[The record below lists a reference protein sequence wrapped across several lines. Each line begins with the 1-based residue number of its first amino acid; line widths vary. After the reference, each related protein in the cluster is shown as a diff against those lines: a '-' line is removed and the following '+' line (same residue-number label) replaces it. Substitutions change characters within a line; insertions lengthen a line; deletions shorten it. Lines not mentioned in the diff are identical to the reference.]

1 MAGQITEFPNARSSG
16 NGGGEKQV
24 KAPKIK
30 LESPAGKSLK
40 IEMEPIDGVRLL
52 SAFGT
57 ADAGFAN
64 LMLSGLINACCSKVP
79 ESEDVNDALA
89 AVTGVA
95 ARDEIEGMLVHRVK
109 RIVQG
114 SG

>member
-1 MAGQITEFPNARSSG
+1 
-16 NGGGEKQV
+16 
-24 KAPKIK
+24 
-30 LESPAGKSLK
+30 
-40 IEMEPIDGVRLL
+40 MEPIDGVRLL

-89 AVTGVA
+89 AVTGVD
-95 ARDEIEGMLVHRVK
+95 ARDEIEGMLATQMIATHLAAITALRSA
-109 RIVQG
+109 QG
-114 SG
+114 FGEHCSASQQRKFSGQALADIYGAA

>member
-1 MAGQITEFPNARSSG
+1 MLTTVHSSSIFFCIVRKVMAGQITEFPNARSSG

-30 LESPAGKSLK
+30 LKSPAGKSLK

-64 LMLSGLINACCSKVP
+64 LMLTGLIKDILNKGL
-79 ESEDVNDALA
+79 ELGW
-89 AVTGVA
+89 GVWRF
-95 ARDEIEGMLVHRVK
+95 AR
-109 RIVQG
+109 
-114 SG
+114 